1 MDARKEFELELK
13 ARGLQ
18 LSKKEVDK
26 LMELAVRQRSYERA
40 MPVLKKEKHFHYF
53 VLVMAYIAAID
64 KLAEYL
70 KDSDLVKFL
79 MKNRLNKAKN
89 LGNELKEE
97 FKKVYLDKPELVTA
111 FEQYVTDFEDIIFV
125 HLCTINQEF
134 RGEKTVYSPDTNTY
148 KSGKE

>member
-1 MDARKEFELELK
+1 
-13 ARGLQ
+13 
-18 LSKKEVDK
+18 
-26 LMELAVRQRSYERA
+26 
-40 MPVLKKEKHFHYF
+40 
-53 VLVMAYIAAID
+53 
-64 KLAEYL
+64 
-70 KDSDLVKFL
+70 

-89 LGNELKEE
+89 LGNELREE

-148 KSGKE
+148 KSGKK